1 MKSNNSFYITTAI
14 DYPNSDPH
22 LGHAYEKIIADVF
35 ARWNRL
41 KGKDVVLSYGLDEH
55 GQKIQDTAKSKGMEP
70 KDFVKKQHDIFKN
83 FVDSLLI
90 TYDELIRTSDN
101 EEHKALAR
109 DIFSKVLEKGEIY
122 KGEYKGN
129 YCKYE
134 EAFYTD
140 MQLDNGKCPE
150 CGRETKVVSEEAYFF
165 KMGLYQE
172 KLIKHIEENP
182 EFIIPETRKNE
193 ILSRLKSDEV
203 RDLCV
208 SRSSFDW
215 GIKLPNDESH
225 IIYVWFDALLNYL
238 TAIKFKHNE
247 DNEHWPADVQVIG
260 KDIIWFH
267 TVIWPSM
274 LMSLDIP
281 LPKTVYAHGFI
292 NDAEGKAM
300 SKSLG
305 NGADPIEMLNKYGVD
320 ALRFYLMRSIPSG
333 EDGNFDEKEL
343 ISKYN
348 KELGNDLGN
357 LLKRLQVL
365 TNKYFDGKLSNNN
378 FNDDIKIIDSFNLI
392 DEQINK
398 LSYNRA
404 LDLIWSELRR
414 INAYMNEKEPWKN
427 EEGRES
433 VMYNALDNL
442 RIVTHYLYPY
452 IPKSASVIA
461 NQLGFDFVN
470 FSELSF
476 GTQNYDIKV
485 HDVLYPKIE
494 EEKEQKELPKFT
506 LNLRVGKILDVQK
519 HPEADKLYIE
529 KISYGSEESQVV
541 SGLAEHFTP
550 EELIGKNVIIVS
562 NLKKAKLRGVESYG
576 MLLVAQNDNKM
587 VLLQAPNSEPGD
599 YVTLEGHENR
609 TSNIKYED
617 FASVKLDVKNGVVMS
632 EGKELKTSK
641 EAVKADIEDGAKI
654 S

>member
-14 DYPNSDPH
+14 DYPNSNPH
-22 LGHAYEKIIADVF
+22 MGHAYEKVIADVF

-41 KGKDVVLSYGLDEH
+41 KNKDVVLSYGLDEH
-55 GQKIQDTAKSKGMEP
+55 GQKIQDTAKANGMEP
-70 KDFVKKQHDIFKN
+70 KDFVKQQHDIFKK

-109 DIFSKVLEKGEIY
+109 EFFTKVFNKEEIY

-140 MQLDNGKCPE
+140 MQLVEGKCPE

-165 KMGLYQE
+165 KMGLYQDR
-172 KLIKHIEENP
+172 LIKHIEANP
-182 EFIIPETRKNE
+182 NFIVPETRKNE
-193 ILSRLKSDEV
+193 ILSRLKSDEL

-215 GIKLPNDESH
+215 GINLPNDESH

-238 TAIKFKHNE
+238 SAIKYKHNE
-247 DNEHWPADVQVIG
+247 ANEHWPADVQVIG

-274 LMSLDIP
+274 LMALDIP

-292 NDAEGKAM
+292 NGADGRAM

-305 NGADPIEMLNKYGVD
+305 NGVDPIEMVEKYGVD
-320 ALRFYLMRSIPSG
+320 ALRFYLMRAIVSG
-333 EDGNFDEKEL
+333 EDGNFDEKDL

-365 TNKYFDGKLSNNN
+365 TGKFFDGKLENNN
-378 FNDDIKIIDSFNLI
+378 FTDEIKIVDSFDAI
-392 DEQINK
+392 DEQISK

-404 LDLIWSELRR
+404 LDLIWAELRK

-427 EEGRES
+427 EEGRDS
-433 VMYNALDNL
+433 VMYNAL
-442 RIVTHYLYPY
+442 
-452 IPKSASVIA
+452 
-461 NQLGFDFVN
+461 
-470 FSELSF
+470 E
-476 GTQNYDIKV
+476 
-485 HDVLYPKIE
+485 
-494 EEKEQKELPKFT
+494 
-506 LNLRVGKILDVQK
+506 NLRV
-519 HPEADKLYIE
+519 
-529 KISYGSEESQVV
+529 
-541 SGLAEHFTP
+541 
-550 EELIGKNVIIVS
+550 
-562 NLKKAKLRGVESYG
+562 
-576 MLLVAQNDNKM
+576 
-587 VLLQAPNSEPGD
+587 
-599 YVTLEGHENR
+599 
-609 TSNIKYED
+609 
-617 FASVKLDVKNGVVMS
+617 
-632 EGKELKTSK
+632 
-641 EAVKADIEDGAKI
+641 
-654 S
+654 